1 MKVVAIIPARYASVR
16 FPGKVLAPIA
26 GKPMIQWVWE
36 RATQA
41 REVTEVIV
49 ATDHERVA
57 GVVTGFGGR
66 VIMTAPDRATGTE
79 RVAEAADKVEAD
91 VVVNIQGD
99 EPIIA
104 PMSLDLVVQPF
115 IDEDTAPVAS
125 LMFPLESHA
134 EYMDPNVVKVICD
147 ASDHAISF
155 SRSPIPYYRDGREL
169 LEQWERQGARP
180 AGLKPGPLKHIGV
193 YAYRA
198 DFLQALVRMPVC
210 ELEEAE
216 RLEQLRVLAWG
227 FRIKMVATPHDSISV
242 DVPADVAKVEAAI
255 KKLKL

>member
-26 GKPMIQWVWE
+26 GKPMIQRVWE

-41 REVTEVIV
+41 REVSEVIV

-57 GVVTGFGGR
+57 EAVAGFGGR

-79 RVAEAADKVEAD
+79 RVAEAADKIEAD
-91 VVVNIQGD
+91 VIINVQGD

-104 PMSLDLVVQPF
+104 PDSLDLVVQPF
-115 IDEDTAPVAS
+115 LDDDTAPVTS
-125 LMFPLESHA
+125 LMFPIESFA

-147 ASDHAISF
+147 ASDNAIYF
-155 SRSPIPYYRDGREL
+155 SRSPIPHYRDGREL
-169 LEQWERQGARP
+169 IEQWEKQGKRP
-180 AGLKPGPLKHIGV
+180 AGLKPGPMKHIGV

-198 DFLQALVRMPVC
+198 DFLQALVRMPVS

-227 FRIKMVATPHDSISV
+227 FHIKMVATPHDSISV
-242 DVPADVAKVEAAI
+242 DVPADVARVEAVIA
-255 KKLKL
+255 KLKL